1 MKIKL
6 LINLIAFCFLSILE
20 INAQDSENETNQ
32 INKSIFKFSYQPE
45 SHFNSK
51 GAKKDIANDN
61 IKILFA
67 GGLMGIPD
75 FNNEKDTFFQK
86 KYSVKFYSQGCL
98 RNGKNENE
106 EAYNQT
112 IFLYL
117 DKRYGKVWRNEIRE
131 NVIGLK

>member
-6 LINLIAFCFLSILE
+6 LINLITFCFLSIFE
-20 INAQDSENETNQ
+20 INAQVSENETNQ
-32 INKSIFKFSYQPE
+32 INKSILKISYQPE
-45 SHFNSK
+45 SPFNAK
-51 GAKKDIANDN
+51 GAKKDIANNN

-86 KYSVKFYSQGCL
+86 KYSVKFYSQGCIK
-98 RNGKNENE
+98 NGNNENE
-106 EAYNQT
+106 QAYNQT